1 MGVRVTVVSCE
12 GGVLILQY
20 LMTFFSLLDTSILA
34 PISPPTLDVRFPI
47 FFDKTQSF

>member
-34 PISPPTLDVRFPI
+34 SISSYTRRTVPYFLR
-47 FFDKTQSF
+47 